1 MFRSTFIAEQR
12 VSVPPPKR
20 ECVSGSGA
28 TAAEATAATRVTSV
42 TEAWQQRQQRQKRRS
57 DGNGGS
63 ARGGD
68 GGSRSD
74 NNGGVSV
81 LWCMR
86 AGVNG
91 ACSSHAVLPP
101 VVNHIGSLP
110 SLAAG
115 SETYS
120 STSHGK
126 VFGG

>member
-1 MFRSTFIAEQR
+1 M
-12 VSVPPPKR
+12 
-20 ECVSGSGA
+20 
-28 TAAEATAATRVTSV
+28 TSV

-110 SLAAG
+110 QVLRRTVARLMVRFLVASKRP
-115 SETYS
+115 TR
-120 STSHGK
+120 H
-126 VFGG
+126 